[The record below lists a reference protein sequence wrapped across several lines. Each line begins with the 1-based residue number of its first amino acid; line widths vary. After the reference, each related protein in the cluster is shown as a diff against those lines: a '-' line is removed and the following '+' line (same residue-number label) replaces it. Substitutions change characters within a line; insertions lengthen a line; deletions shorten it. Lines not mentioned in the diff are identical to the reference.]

1 MNQNWVHFGM
11 LLIGLMFIIA
21 GIVSGIVAAEYVI
34 FHEKSVQNAENV
46 SEEIPKY
53 GVAEY
58 EELSEEHR
66 QIVDGTIEGER
77 YRFDDNDTEAI
88 AWGTGRVVSQ
98 DGRYHVIPRETTI
111 NWKSAPGALALAL
124 GIAGI
129 LLIIEAIRR
138 DHFPHYRPFA
148 D

>member
-1 MNQNWVHFGM
+1 MMDQGLVHFGM
-11 LLIGLMFIIA
+11 FLVGLIFIIV
-21 GIVSGIVAAEYVI
+21 GIISGIAAAEYVI
-34 FHEKSVQNAENV
+34 FHEKSAENAENV
-46 SEEIPKY
+46 SEEISKY
-53 GVAEY
+53 GDAEY
-58 EELSEEHR
+58 EELSEEHQ

-111 NWKSAPGALALAL
+111 NWKSTPGALALAL
-124 GIAGI
+124 GIAGT

-138 DHFPHYRPFA
+138 DHFPHYRPFS
-148 D
+148 